1 MPLVPHARQSARRLP
16 LFLLALASLF
26 ICLHSAQAQTAA
38 PTPTPLVTQLSM
50 SGEEGDYISG
60 GQDYLF
66 KPVDSTFAP
75 EVLDYTG
82 DGAVDSVRFTVTQ
95 GDKHWFILE
104 FGTGSLNRNLVPGYY
119 GNAWVYGPANPFLN
133 IFGDHKGCGNN
144 TGSFNIHELKVD
156 YSGAN
161 PRLVNFA
168 ASFEQHC
175 EGVPEDLLG
184 TLYYRYTG
192 SQSTKSISGR
202 VTDSLGNP
210 VANAKVALSG
220 SKAATATTDAGGN
233 YTFAKLLSGGNYRVI
248 PTPSAARVYSP
259 VRRKILRLSGDIKA
273 DFKAVGVYRIAGRV
287 TNSSGTPLAGLPVTL
302 GGSKTDTVVT
312 DSKGNYSFPN
322 LRGDGNYTV
331 AVGSQQY
338 RFAPTSH
345 TFQGLP
351 SNQILNFTG
360 TPREYT
366 LGGQVLDINGTPM
379 VGLTVKLDGERTGAT
394 LTDGNGR
401 YQFRNLK
408 AGANYTIT
416 AVKPYY
422 VFFPPSQIYH
432 NLSGSWGSANFTAV
446 PNVHILSGVV
456 LDSNAN
462 ALPGVLVTLSGSQSE
477 IAITDHF
484 GRFRFTNVPAGGNY
498 TVTPSLE
505 GRTFTP
511 ASRSFKLLTESVGI
525 VNFIAAP

>member
-1 MPLVPHARQSARRLP
+1 MPLVPHSRQSARRLP

-26 ICLHSAQAQTAA
+26 ICLSSAQAQTAT

-60 GQDYLF
+60 GLDYLF
-66 KPVDSTFAP
+66 KPVDTTFTP
-75 EVLDYTG
+75 DVLDYTG
-82 DGAVDSVRFTVTQ
+82 DGVVDSVRVGVTQ

-119 GNAWVYGPANPFLN
+119 GNALVYGPSNPYLS
-133 IFGDHKGCGNN
+133 IYGDHKGCGNN
-144 TGSFNIHELKVD
+144 TGSFTIHELEVD
-156 YSGAN
+156 YTGAN

-175 EGVPEDLLG
+175 EGGPADLLG
-184 TLYYRYTG
+184 TIYYRYTG

-202 VTDSLGNP
+202 VSDSLGNP

-220 SKAATATTDAGGN
+220 SKTVTATTDLNGN
-233 YTFAKLLSGGNYRVI
+233 YTFTKLISGGNYRVI
-248 PTPSAARVYSP
+248 PTPSATRVYAP
-259 VRRKILRLSGDIKA
+259 VRRKILRLLSDLKA
-273 DFKAVGVYRIAGRV
+273 DFKAVGIYKISGRV
-287 TNSSGTPLAGLPVTL
+287 TNSSGTPLVDLPVTL
-302 GGSKTDTVVT
+302 NGAKTDTVAT
-312 DSKGNYSFPN
+312 DAKGNYSFTA

-331 AVGSQQY
+331 AVGSQNY

-345 TFQGLP
+345 TFNGLP
-351 SNQILNFTG
+351 SNQILNFKG

-366 LGGQVLDINGTPM
+366 LGGKVSDINGTPT
-379 VGLTVKLDGERTGAT
+379 VGVTVKLDGERTGMI
-394 LTDGNGR
+394 LTDRNGR

-416 AVKPYY
+416 VVKPYY
-422 VFFPPSQIYH
+422 VFFPPSQIYS
-432 NLSGSWGSANFTAV
+432 NLSGSWGSADFTAV
-446 PNVHILSGVV
+446 QNVHIMSGVV

-462 ALPGVLVTLSGSQSE
+462 ALPGVLVTLSGSDSQ
-477 IAITDHF
+477 AAVTDQF
-484 GRFRFTNVPAGGNY
+484 GRFRFTNVPSGGSY
-498 TVTPSLE
+498 TLTPSME

-511 ASRSFKLLTESVGI
+511 ASRSFKLLNENIGTA
-525 VNFIAAP
+525 NFITAP